1 MMMLI
6 IHCIANNTLR
16 KRVCMSACARLRNY
30 SHEECR
36 GGMVVENGSVV
47 WSRGTVFREEA
58 DETWRRRVDG
68 G

>member
-1 MMMLI
+1 MTLV
-6 IHCIANNTLR
+6 IHGTTNSTLR

-58 DETWRRRVDG
+58 GEIWRRRVDG